1 MTLIKV
7 QAVIRGYLVRKQI
20 RMLHYEQGVYQM
32 NEEYY
37 HGQTDGGAHQNY
49 DNDRVAQ
56 IRAEL
61 GEFNYDE
68 EPNYGEYA
76 TEWRSMVEL
85 ENRAKYEGEW

>member
-1 MTLIKV
+1 M
-7 QAVIRGYLVRKQI
+7 
-20 RMLHYEQGVYQM
+20 
-32 NEEYY
+32 
-37 HGQTDGGAHQNY
+37 
-49 DNDRVAQ
+49 AQ